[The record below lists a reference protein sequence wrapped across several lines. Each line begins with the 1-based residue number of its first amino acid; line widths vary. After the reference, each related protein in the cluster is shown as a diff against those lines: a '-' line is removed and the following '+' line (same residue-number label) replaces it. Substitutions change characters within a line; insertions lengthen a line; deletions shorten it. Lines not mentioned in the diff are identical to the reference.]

1 MNKEILQKAIDKWG
15 KETQINKIQE
25 EALEL
30 ALVLNQRKCP
40 TKDVE
45 QMEAN
50 LYDELADMKIMM
62 AQAEMLFDADRINE
76 RVNFKL
82 DKLQSKH
89 VRPLASWIIR
99 WAWGRSGAFICRVFR

>member
-15 KETQINKIQE
+15 KDTQINKIQE

-30 ALVLNQRKCP
+30 ALALNQRKCP

-62 AQAEMLFDADRINE
+62 AQAEILFDADRINE
-76 RVNFKL
+76 RVKFKL
-82 DKLQSKH
+82 DKLQSKYF
-89 VRPLASWIIR
+89 S
-99 WAWGRSGAFICRVFR
+99 